1 MEDSIL
7 LLVIII
13 LLFMS
18 MWTLFLCIAAGS
30 IIYQW
35 AKDKHEPRKTSLTP
49 GVYKQVVN
57 ALGQESLVPVQE
69 ESDLNVSDDDIE
81 RWMMGLNRDGSLAG
95 RELGQ

>member
-1 MEDSIL
+1 MESSIL
-7 LLVIII
+7 LLVIVI

-18 MWTLFLCIAAGS
+18 IWTLFLCICAGS
-30 IIYQW
+30 IIYQY
-35 AKDKHEPRKTSLTP
+35 AQEKIEQRKPGLTP

-69 ESDLNVSDDDIE
+69 ESDLDVSDDDIE

-95 RELGQ
+95 RELE